1 MGAVSADSQPG
12 TRSPPGTHVRGACA
26 PQAGRAGASPKG
38 VDAGAVRWLSVPM
51 DGKHTDRPPGGPWL
65 ILAEGV
71 LSRTAAEENL
81 PDRDDGAEEADLEL
95 DIACS
100 EIARHW

>member
-1 MGAVSADSQPG
+1 
-12 TRSPPGTHVRGACA
+12 
-26 PQAGRAGASPKG
+26 
-38 VDAGAVRWLSVPM
+38 M

-71 LSRTAAEENL
+71 LSRATAEENL